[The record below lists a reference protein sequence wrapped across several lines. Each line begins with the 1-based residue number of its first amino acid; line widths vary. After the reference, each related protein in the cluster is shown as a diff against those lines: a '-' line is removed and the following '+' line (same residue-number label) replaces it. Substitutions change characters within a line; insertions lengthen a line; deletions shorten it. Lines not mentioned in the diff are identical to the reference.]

1 MKMYIKE
8 YYPFLIIL
16 LILNIMILFIGYIDP
31 LVPIHALIYI
41 VIINIAVAGFGIGFD
56 YRRKQKFYKDIR
68 QLSKHEDID
77 HLNREK
83 SEFQKDY
90 IDMLA
95 RLKKEYYSVVEI
107 ESNRTK
113 ENLDEMTRFIHDLKM
128 PLTTMQLMINDLEPK
143 SREKIL
149 TEWQRL
155 DQKLNEILYLKRLP
169 NIENDLH
176 FEEIAFDQIINQSIR
191 KLRTLCVHKGIGFDI
206 HFNVEAVIT
215 DMKWITFIIDQLI
228 NNAVKYSENNDIE
241 IRTTMADGFILFSI
255 KDYGRGIKN
264 ADIKRLFDAGF
275 TSTSDK
281 NDSQSTGMG
290 LYLAQEASKSLEID
304 ISVKSVYGEYTIF
317 VLTFPKMNH
326 MTEIKTM

>member
-155 DQKLNEILYLKRLP
+155 DQKLNEVLYLKRLP

-176 FEEIAFDQIINQSIR
+176 FEEVAFDQIINQSIR

>member
-1 MKMYIKE
+1 
-8 YYPFLIIL
+8 
-16 LILNIMILFIGYIDP
+16 MILFIGYIDP

-155 DQKLNEILYLKRLP
+155 DQKLNEVLYLKRLP

-176 FEEIAFDQIINQSIR
+176 FEEVAFDQIINQSIR